1 MKKFVLGFAC
11 ALVFVWLKKRYSV
24 KVTEVHDDEKRNE
37 DPVPEEK
44 DFQEVPGTGV
54 QDGEPEKGSEDLE
67 PSTGNFVGYRNRV
80 RV

>member
-11 ALVFVWLKKRYSV
+11 ALLVVWLKKRYSV
-24 KVTEVHDDEKRNE
+24 KVTAVSDNE
-37 DPVPEEK
+37 EPEEK

-54 QDGEPEKGSEDLE
+54 QDGAPEPETGAEDPE
-67 PSTGNFVGYRNRV
+67 PSTGNFIGIGYRNRV

>member
-11 ALVFVWLKKRYSV
+11 ALVLVWLKKRYSV
-24 KVTEVHDDEKRNE
+24 KVTEIEANDEN
-37 DPVPEEK
+37 PVTEEK

-54 QDGEPEKGSEDLE
+54 QDGEPERETGSEDPE

-80 RV
+80 RL